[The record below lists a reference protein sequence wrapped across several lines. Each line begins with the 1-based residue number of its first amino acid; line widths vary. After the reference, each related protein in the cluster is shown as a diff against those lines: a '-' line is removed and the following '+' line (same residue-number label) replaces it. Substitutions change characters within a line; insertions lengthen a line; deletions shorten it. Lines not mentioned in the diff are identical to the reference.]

1 MDKDKLVEDFGWL
14 GMFSILLAYALVS
27 INLIESNS
35 LEYHSLNLLG
45 ALGII
50 VVSLHKKVWQSV
62 GLNIAWLI
70 IAGVALLSIIFSPD
84 QNVS

>member
-35 LEYHSLNLLG
+35 LEYH
-45 ALGII
+45 
-50 VVSLHKKVWQSV
+50 
-62 GLNIAWLI
+62 
-70 IAGVALLSIIFSPD
+70 
-84 QNVS
+84 